1 MKKISF
7 FIFTALFCCSA
18 QAAPSSLEKR
28 LGKNEYFIITKSS
41 PVRAILNDFAANYS
55 IPVFISNSVN
65 DDFSGEIKNE
75 KPMKVL
81 EKLSR
86 LYHLTWYYD
95 ENILYIY
102 KTNEISRS
110 IITPT
115 YLDIDS
121 LLKYLRDTISVNKNS
136 CNVRKITTFNSIE
149 VRGVPECIK
158 YITSLSESLDK
169 EAQSK
174 AKNKDVVRVFKLNY
188 ASATDITYKYRDQ
201 NVVVPGVVSILK
213 TMASNG
219 SLPST
224 GKGAVERN
232 GNLFDNSVKISA
244 DPRLNAVVVK
254 DREITM
260 DIYRQ
265 LISELDIE
273 QRQIEISV
281 SIIDVDANDLQ
292 QLGVNWSGT
301 LNAGQG
307 SIAFNSSTAQANLSS
322 SVISNANNFMIRVNA
337 LQQNSKAKILSQPS
351 IITLNNMQAILDKN
365 VTFYTKVSG
374 EKVAS
379 LESITSGTLLRV
391 TPRILDDNSNS
402 LTGKRRERVRL
413 LLEIQDGN
421 QSTNQS
427 NAQDASSILPEVQNS
442 EMTTEATLSA
452 GESLLLGGFI
462 QDKESSSKDGIPL
475 LSDIP
480 VIGNLFSSTTKQKH
494 SVVRLFLIKATP
506 IKSASSE

>member
-1 MKKISF
+1 
-7 FIFTALFCCSA
+7 
-18 QAAPSSLEKR
+18 
-28 LGKNEYFIITKSS
+28 
-41 PVRAILNDFAANYS
+41 
-55 IPVFISNSVN
+55 
-65 DDFSGEIKNE
+65 
-75 KPMKVL
+75 
-81 EKLSR
+81 
-86 LYHLTWYYD
+86 
-95 ENILYIY
+95 
-102 KTNEISRS
+102 
-110 IITPT
+110 
-115 YLDIDS
+115 
-121 LLKYLRDTISVNKNS
+121 
-136 CNVRKITTFNSIE
+136 
-149 VRGVPECIK
+149 
-158 YITSLSESLDK
+158 
-169 EAQSK
+169 
-174 AKNKDVVRVFKLNY
+174 
-188 ASATDITYKYRDQ
+188 
-201 NVVVPGVVSILK
+201 ILK

-224 GKGAVERN
+224 GKGAVERS
-232 GNLFDNSVKISA
+232 GNLFDNSVTISA

-260 DIYRQ
+260 DIYQQ

-307 SIAFNSSTAQANLSS
+307 TIAFNSSTAQANISS
-322 SVISNANNFMIRVNA
+322 SVISNASNFMIRVNA

-391 TPRILDDNSNS
+391 TPRILDDSSNS

-413 LLEIQDGN
+413 LLDIQDGN

-427 NAQDASSILPEVQNS
+427 NAQDASSTLPEVQNS

-462 QDKESSSKDGIPL
+462 Q
-475 LSDIP
+475 
-480 VIGNLFSSTTKQKH
+480 
-494 SVVRLFLIKATP
+494 
-506 IKSASSE
+506 